1 MLQAELGDG
10 LQSALSIQLPH
21 LSQYRFTRA
30 IQDDQGGHPAHAIL
44 LSELTAHGRVGVQM
58 DRLHPL
64 RFEFS
69 FDPVHDGLGQVAGA
83 SSVAVKVKQRRLTR
97 DQGRQFVRG
106 SEIGRLAAQSQVAR
120 AQRDQ
125 DEQQQ
130 RIFTEPAPQTAHWL
144 FTSANTASILLAST
158 FLGA

>member
-10 LQSALSIQLPH
+10 LQSALSIQAPH
-21 LSQYRFTRA
+21 LSQHRLTRA
-30 IQDDQGGHPAHAIL
+30 VQDDQAGHSAHAIL
-44 LSELTAHGRVGVQM
+44 LSELTAHGRVGVQI
-58 DRLHPL
+58 DCLHPL

-83 SSVAVKVKQRRLTR
+83 SSVAVKVEQRRLTR
-97 DQGRQFVRG
+97 NQGRQFVRG
-106 SEIGRLAAQSQVAR
+106 SEIGWLAAQSHIAR
-120 AQRDQ
+120 AQCDQ

-130 RIFTEPAPQTAHWL
+130 RILTEPTPQMAHWL